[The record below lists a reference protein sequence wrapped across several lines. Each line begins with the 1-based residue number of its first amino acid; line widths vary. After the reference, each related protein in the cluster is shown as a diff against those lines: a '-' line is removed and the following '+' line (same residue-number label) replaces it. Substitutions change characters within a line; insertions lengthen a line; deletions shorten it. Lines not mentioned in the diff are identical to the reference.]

1 LSDRSILS
9 RLDDVRQLRAL
20 SSRELSRLADE
31 IRQKLLDT
39 VAVTGGHLSSNLGV
53 VELTIA
59 LHRAFESPKDKI
71 VWDVGHQGYV
81 HKLLTGRHGRFD
93 TLRQHGGI
101 SGFLMR
107 DESPH
112 DHFGAG
118 HAGTSVSAALGM
130 AAARDLRGDQYHVV
144 AVIGD
149 GSLTAGMALEA
160 MNHAG
165 HLGARLI
172 VVLNDNEMS
181 IAHNVGAIARML
193 DRVRTDPRYHR
204 AKEDL
209 EQVMQKLPMGGQA
222 AQAGRRVLHGI
233 KALVLPNLLWEELGF
248 TFVGAVDGHNVEE
261 MEEAFNRAKEY
272 VKPTLIHV
280 MTRKGRGYGPAEEDS
295 TKWHGVA
302 PNGSGKRRSPSY
314 TQVFGQALLREMQ
327 EDTRVV
333 AVTAAMPDGTG
344 LITASKEFPNRVFD
358 VGIAEQHAVTFAAG
372 LATQGHLPVVA
383 IYSTFMQRSYDQL
396 IHDVC
401 VQRLPVLFALDRAG
415 LVGDDGKTHQGQ
427 FDLSY
432 LRLVPDLVVAAPR
445 NENELQNLIHTGIRH
460 IASGG
465 LPFAVRYPRGT
476 GTGEPM
482 DEQPRLLLVGK
493 GELVRDGSDLAI
505 FAVGNTVA
513 FALEAADLLAA
524 QGLSCAVVDP
534 RYVKPLDEELL
545 LDVAL
550 RCRRVITVEENVL
563 SGGFG
568 AAVLELMAARRV
580 RGVQVEL
587 MGIADEFVEHGTP
600 GILRQKYGLSGAGI
614 ARRAAEAF
622 PPEMVSVKGRV
633 PVKGRG

>member
-1 LSDRSILS
+1 LSDRSILN

-20 SSRELSRLADE
+20 SPKELKRLADE

-81 HKLLTGRHGRFD
+81 HKLLTGRRDRFD
-93 TLRQHGGI
+93 TLRQYGGI
-101 SGFLMR
+101 SGFLSR
-107 DESPH
+107 EESPH

-130 AAARDLRGDQYHVV
+130 AAARDLKGEQYHVV

-181 IAHNVGAIARML
+181 IAHNVGAIAKML

-222 AQAGRRVLHGI
+222 TQAGRRVLHGI

-248 TFVGAVDGHNVEE
+248 TFVGAVDGHDLEE
-261 MEEAFNRAKEY
+261 MEEAFDRAKEY
-272 VKPTLIHV
+272 TKPTVIHV
-280 MTRKGRGYGPAEEDS
+280 LTRKGRGYGPAEEDS

-302 PNGSGKRRSPSY
+302 PNGSGNRKRLTY
-314 TQVFGQALLREMQ
+314 TKVFGQALLREMR
-327 EDTRVV
+327 EDPRVV

-344 LITASKEFPNRVFD
+344 LVIPESEFPNRVFD

-372 LATQGHLPVVA
+372 LATQGQLPVVA
-383 IYSTFMQRSYDQL
+383 IYSTFLQRSYDQV

-401 VQRLPVLFALDRAG
+401 VQKLPVLFALDRAG
-415 LVGDDGKTHQGQ
+415 MVGDDGKTHQGL

-432 LRLVPDLVVAAPR
+432 LRLVPELVVAAPR
-445 NENELQNLIHTGIRH
+445 SENELQNLIHTGIRH
-460 IASGG
+460 IAGG
-465 LPFAVRYPRGT
+465 GVPFAVRYPRGS
-476 GTGEPM
+476 GTGEPL
-482 DEQPRLLLVGK
+482 DEQPRLLPVGK
-493 GELVRDGSDLAI
+493 AELLRDGDDLAI
-505 FAVGNTVA
+505 LGIGNTVA

-524 QGLSCAVVDP
+524 RGVSCAVVDA

-545 LDVAL
+545 LDVAR
-550 RCRRVITVEENVL
+550 RCRRVITVEENVV

-568 AAVLELMAARRV
+568 SAVLELLAARRV
-580 RGVQVEL
+580 QGVRVEVI
-587 MGIADEFVEHGTP
+587 GVPDEFVEHGTP
-600 GILRQKYGLSGAGI
+600 EILRGKYGLNGPGI
-614 ARRAAEAF
+614 ARRAEEAF
-622 PPEMVSVKGRV
+622 ALGSAPVEGRI